1 MTRTHTFAD
10 ISDEERVPA
19 ASGRGFEGGGGFF
32 AKCNGGATMPQ
43 PPARPRDPPKERERQ
58 GNWCSI
64 TILLIHH
71 KKGIFIN

>member
-1 MTRTHTFAD
+1 MTRPQSCAD

-32 AKCNGGATMPQ
+32 AKCNGGASVPH
-43 PPARPRDPPKERERQ
+43 PPARPKDPSQEREPQ
-58 GNWCSI
+58 GNWYSI